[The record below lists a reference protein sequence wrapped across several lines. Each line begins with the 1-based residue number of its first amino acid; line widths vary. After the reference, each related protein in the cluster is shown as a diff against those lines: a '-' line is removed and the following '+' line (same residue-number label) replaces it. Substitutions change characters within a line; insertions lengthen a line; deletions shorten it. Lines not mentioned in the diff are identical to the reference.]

1 MGIDTRDPTMRQ
13 VLLVL
18 SLSLACS
25 AFDNPIQWLLDDL
38 FEDQQYDSNIIPMKN
53 VAKETGEGSV
63 NLHLELKVINM
74 DMDEAGFLSV
84 NAWPTYQ
91 WNDYRLTWDPEQYRG
106 ISQIRV
112 PASMVWRPDIII
124 YNQKNFNAEIDLQTS
139 KLDIYNVVI
148 YSSGTVLW
156 IPTVNF
162 QVDCAGDEEILTID
176 DPSQPQECHIKM
188 GSWTYDANHINIT
201 TMPYK
206 TEKMDLES
214 FSINSRYVVMSQEEE
229 SIHSK
234 TYDCCPESYMHVDYK
249 FKVQRAYHVDND
261 GRKIFDM
268 EPKEIYEVVKNKK
281 INI

>member
-1 MGIDTRDPTMRQ
+1 MRQ
-13 VLLVL
+13 VLLLL

-124 YNQKNFNAEIDLQTS
+124 YNQVCFDKYINFNIQYCNSHLFKTFDHFARKTSMLRLISRRASLIFTMLSSTPLELCSGSRLSIS
-139 KLDIYNVVI
+139 KLTAL
-148 YSSGTVLW
+148 G
-156 IPTVNF
+156 
-162 QVDCAGDEEILTID
+162 
-176 DPSQPQECHIKM
+176 M
-188 GSWTYDANHINIT
+188 
-201 TMPYK
+201 
-206 TEKMDLES
+206 
-214 FSINSRYVVMSQEEE
+214 R
-229 SIHSK
+229 
-234 TYDCCPESYMHVDYK
+234 K
-249 FKVQRAYHVDND
+249 F
-261 GRKIFDM
+261 
-268 EPKEIYEVVKNKK
+268 
-281 INI
+281 

>member
-13 VLLVL
+13 VLLLL

-91 WNDYRLTWDPEQYRG
+91 WTDYRLTWDPEQYRG

-112 PASMVWRPDIII
+112 PASMVWRP
-124 YNQKNFNAEIDLQTS
+124 
-139 KLDIYNVVI
+139 
-148 YSSGTVLW
+148 
-156 IPTVNF
+156 TVNF
-162 QVDCAGDEEILTID
+162 QVDCAGGEEILTID

-268 EPKEIYEVVKNKK
+268 EPKEIYEVVKK
-281 INI
+281 INIDI